1 MGSLGRGPR
10 CIGLSSA
17 LDAHLFRPMTTADAT
32 LEISDGIGW
41 ITLARPSRG
50 NALSGDL
57 VEGLLAHLTRCV
69 TDPLMHTVV
78 FVGAGKHFCTG
89 FDLEQLEQT
98 TDAELLHRLIRIET
112 LLDAVW
118 RAPVRTVAIAQ
129 GRVLGAGADL
139 WVACDQRVLAPEATV
154 RFPGA
159 GFGIVLG
166 TRRLGLRVGA
176 ERALQWTST
185 GTSVDSTLAIQS
197 GLATSVAATAPP
209 SPASGEAASSEA
221 ASSVAASGVARSHAQ
236 APHGEPYTWRLAQ
249 LAPLPSVDRATYAA
263 LKAASRGGDGFG
275 ASTDSDHDL
284 ASLVRSAARPGLKA
298 RLLAYR
304 ERSLKR

>member
-1 MGSLGRGPR
+1 
-10 CIGLSSA
+10 
-17 LDAHLFRPMTTADAT
+17 MTTPDAT

-41 ITLARPSRG
+41 ITLARPGRG

-57 VEGLLAHLTRCV
+57 VEALLGHLTRCV
-69 TDPLMHTVV
+69 TDPLMHTVA

-236 APHGEPYTWRLAQ
+236 APLGEPYTWRLAQ

>member
-1 MGSLGRGPR
+1 MGPLGRGPG
-10 CIGLSSA
+10 CIGLTSA
-17 LDAHLFRPMTTADAT
+17 FYTQFLRPMTTHDAT
-32 LEISDGIGW
+32 LAVSDGIGW

-50 NALSGDL
+50 NALSGTL
-57 VEGLLAHLTRCV
+57 VEALLAHLTHCV
-69 TDPLMHTVV
+69 SDPLIHTVV
-78 FVGAGKHFCTG
+78 FVGAGRHFCTG
-89 FDLEQLEQT
+89 FDLDHLEQR

-139 WVACDQRVLAPEATV
+139 WVACDQRVLAPDAVV

-166 TRRLGLRVGA
+166 TRRLGRRVGA
-176 ERALQWTST
+176 ERALEWTST
-185 GTSVDSTLAIQS
+185 GTSVDSALALHS
-197 GLATSVAATAPP
+197 GLATSVAATAA
-209 SPASGEAASSEA
+209 PASTPPEPALEGEL
-221 ASSVAASGVARSHAQ
+221 
-236 APHGEPYTWRLAQ
+236 YTWRLTQ
-249 LAPLPSVDRATYAA
+249 LAPARSVDRVTYAA

-275 ASTDSDHDL
+275 ANGYSDHDL
-284 ASLVRSAARPGLKA
+284 AALVRSAARPGLKA

-304 ERSLKR
+304 DRNSPR

>member
-1 MGSLGRGPR
+1 
-10 CIGLSSA
+10 
-17 LDAHLFRPMTTADAT
+17 MTTPDAT

-41 ITLARPSRG
+41 ITLARPGRG

-57 VEGLLAHLTRCV
+57 VEALLGHLTRCV
-69 TDPLMHTVV
+69 TDPLMHTVA

-209 SPASGEAASSEA
+209 SPASGEAASGEAASSEA
-221 ASSVAASGVARSHAQ
+221 ASSVARSHAQ

>member
-1 MGSLGRGPR
+1 
-10 CIGLSSA
+10 
-17 LDAHLFRPMTTADAT
+17 MTTPDAT

-41 ITLARPSRG
+41 ITLARPGRG

-57 VEGLLAHLTRCV
+57 VEALLGHLTRCV
-69 TDPLMHTVV
+69 TDPLMHTVA

-139 WVACDQRVLAPEATV
+139 WVACDQRVLAPEATL

-209 SPASGEAASSEA
+209 SPASSEAASSE
-221 ASSVAASGVARSHAQ
+221 AASGVARSHAQ

>member
-1 MGSLGRGPR
+1 
-10 CIGLSSA
+10 
-17 LDAHLFRPMTTADAT
+17 MTTPDAT

-41 ITLARPSRG
+41 ITLARPGRG

-57 VEGLLAHLTRCV
+57 VEALLGHLTRCV
-69 TDPLMHTVV
+69 TDPLMHTVA

>member
-1 MGSLGRGPR
+1 
-10 CIGLSSA
+10 
-17 LDAHLFRPMTTADAT
+17 MTTPDAT

-41 ITLARPSRG
+41 ITLARPGRG

-57 VEGLLAHLTRCV
+57 VEALLGHLTRCV
-69 TDPLMHTVV
+69 TDPLMHTVA

-139 WVACDQRVLAPEATV
+139 WVACDQRVLAPEATL

-209 SPASGEAASSEA
+209 SPASGEAASGEA
-221 ASSVAASGVARSHAQ
+221 ASSVARSYAQ

>member
-1 MGSLGRGPR
+1 
-10 CIGLSSA
+10 
-17 LDAHLFRPMTTADAT
+17 MTTPDAT

-41 ITLARPSRG
+41 ITLARPGRG

-57 VEGLLAHLTRCV
+57 VEALLGHLTRCV
-69 TDPLMHTVV
+69 TDPLMHTVA

-139 WVACDQRVLAPEATV
+139 WVACDQRVLAPEATL

-221 ASSVAASGVARSHAQ
+221 ASSEAASGVARSHAQ

>member
-1 MGSLGRGPR
+1 
-10 CIGLSSA
+10 
-17 LDAHLFRPMTTADAT
+17 MTTPDAT

-41 ITLARPSRG
+41 ITLARPGRG

-57 VEGLLAHLTRCV
+57 VEALLGHLTRCV
-69 TDPLMHTVV
+69 TDPLMHTVA

-209 SPASGEAASSEA
+209 SPASSEA

>member
-1 MGSLGRGPR
+1 
-10 CIGLSSA
+10 
-17 LDAHLFRPMTTADAT
+17 MTTPDAT

-41 ITLARPSRG
+41 ITLARPGRG

-57 VEGLLAHLTRCV
+57 VEALLGHLTRCV
-69 TDPLMHTVV
+69 TDPLMHTVA

-139 WVACDQRVLAPEATV
+139 WVACDQRVLAPEATL

-221 ASSVAASGVARSHAQ
+221 ASSVARSHAQ

>member
-1 MGSLGRGPR
+1 
-10 CIGLSSA
+10 
-17 LDAHLFRPMTTADAT
+17 MTTPDAT

-41 ITLARPSRG
+41 ITLARPGRG

-57 VEGLLAHLTRCV
+57 VEALLGHLTRCV
-69 TDPLMHTVV
+69 TDPLMHTVA

-139 WVACDQRVLAPEATV
+139 WVACDQRVLAPEATL

>member
-1 MGSLGRGPR
+1 
-10 CIGLSSA
+10 
-17 LDAHLFRPMTTADAT
+17 MTTPDAT

-41 ITLARPSRG
+41 ITLARPGRG

-57 VEGLLAHLTRCV
+57 VEALLGHLTRCV
-69 TDPLMHTVV
+69 TDPLMHTVA

-176 ERALQWTST
+176 ERALQWTSA
-185 GTSVDSTLAIQS
+185 GTSVDSTLALQS

-209 SPASGEAASSEA
+209 SSASGEAGSHEAASGEAASGEA
-221 ASSVAASGVARSHAQ
+221 GSHPAGSHAL
-236 APHGEPYTWRLAQ
+236 APHGEPYTWRLAL
-249 LAPLPSVDRATYAA
+249 LAPPPSVDRATYAA

-284 ASLVRSAARPGLKA
+284 AALVRSAARPGLKT

-304 ERSLKR
+304 DRSRQR

>member
-1 MGSLGRGPR
+1 
-10 CIGLSSA
+10 
-17 LDAHLFRPMTTADAT
+17 MTTPDAT

-41 ITLARPSRG
+41 ITLARPGRG

-57 VEGLLAHLTRCV
+57 VEALLGHLTRCV
-69 TDPLMHTVV
+69 TDPLMHTVA

-209 SPASGEAASSEA
+209 SPAS
-221 ASSVAASGVARSHAQ
+221 
-236 APHGEPYTWRLAQ
+236 
-249 LAPLPSVDRATYAA
+249 
-263 LKAASRGGDGFG
+263 
-275 ASTDSDHDL
+275 
-284 ASLVRSAARPGLKA
+284 
-298 RLLAYR
+298 
-304 ERSLKR
+304 

>member
-1 MGSLGRGPR
+1 VGSLGSGPR
-10 CIGLSSA
+10 CIGLSRA
-17 LDAHLFRPMTTADAT
+17 IACLFRPMTTPDAT

-41 ITLARPSRG
+41 ITLARPGRG

-57 VEGLLAHLTRCV
+57 VEALLGHLTRCV
-69 TDPLMHTVV
+69 TDPLMHTVA

-139 WVACDQRVLAPEATV
+139 WVACDQRVLAPEATL

>member
-1 MGSLGRGPR
+1 
-10 CIGLSSA
+10 
-17 LDAHLFRPMTTADAT
+17 MTTPDAT

-41 ITLARPSRG
+41 ITLARPGRG

-57 VEGLLAHLTRCV
+57 VEALLGHLTRCV
-69 TDPLMHTVV
+69 TDPLMHTVA

-139 WVACDQRVLAPEATV
+139 WVACDQRVLAPEATL

-209 SPASGEAASSEA
+209 SPASGEA

>member
-1 MGSLGRGPR
+1 
-10 CIGLSSA
+10 
-17 LDAHLFRPMTTADAT
+17 MTTPDAT

-41 ITLARPSRG
+41 ITLARPGRG

-57 VEGLLAHLTRCV
+57 VEALLGHLTRCV
-69 TDPLMHTVV
+69 TDPLMHTVA

-209 SPASGEAASSEA
+209 SPASGEAASSVA

>member
-1 MGSLGRGPR
+1 
-10 CIGLSSA
+10 
-17 LDAHLFRPMTTADAT
+17 MTTPDAT

-41 ITLARPSRG
+41 ITLARPGRG

-57 VEGLLAHLTRCV
+57 VEALLGHLTRCV
-69 TDPLMHTVV
+69 TDPLMHTVA

-176 ERALQWTST
+176 ERALQWTSA
-185 GTSVDSTLAIQS
+185 GTSVDSTLALQS

-209 SPASGEAASSEA
+209 SSGSGEA
-221 ASSVAASGVARSHAQ
+221 GSHAL
-236 APHGEPYTWRLAQ
+236 APHGEPYTWRLAL
-249 LAPLPSVDRATYAA
+249 LAPPPSVDRATYAA

-284 ASLVRSAARPGLKA
+284 AALVRSAARPGLKT

-304 ERSLKR
+304 DRGRQR

>member
-1 MGSLGRGPR
+1 
-10 CIGLSSA
+10 
-17 LDAHLFRPMTTADAT
+17 MTTPDAT

-41 ITLARPSRG
+41 ITLARPGRG

-57 VEGLLAHLTRCV
+57 VEALLGHLTRCV
-69 TDPLMHTVV
+69 TDPLMHTVA

-209 SPASGEAASSEA
+209 SPASSEAASSEA

>member
-1 MGSLGRGPR
+1 
-10 CIGLSSA
+10 
-17 LDAHLFRPMTTADAT
+17 MTTPDAT

-41 ITLARPSRG
+41 ITLARRGRG

-57 VEGLLAHLTRCV
+57 VEALLGHLKRCV
-69 TDPLMHTVV
+69 TDPLMHTVA

-139 WVACDQRVLAPEATV
+139 WVACDQRVLAPEATL

>member
-1 MGSLGRGPR
+1 
-10 CIGLSSA
+10 
-17 LDAHLFRPMTTADAT
+17 MTTPDAT

-41 ITLARPSRG
+41 ITLARPGRG

-57 VEGLLAHLTRCV
+57 VEALLGHLTRCV
-69 TDPLMHTVV
+69 TDPLMHTVA

-139 WVACDQRVLAPEATV
+139 WVACDQRVLAPEATL

-209 SPASGEAASSEA
+209 SPAFGEAASSEA

>member
-1 MGSLGRGPR
+1 
-10 CIGLSSA
+10 
-17 LDAHLFRPMTTADAT
+17 MTTPDAT

-41 ITLARPSRG
+41 ITLARPGRG

-57 VEGLLAHLTRCV
+57 VEALLGHLTRCV
-69 TDPLMHTVV
+69 TDPLMHTVA

-209 SPASGEAASSEA
+209 SPASGEAASGEA

>member
-10 CIGLSSA
+10 RIGLSSA
-17 LDAHLFRPMTTADAT
+17 IDAHRFRPMITHDAT
-32 LEISDGIGW
+32 LDISDGIGW
-41 ITLARPSRG
+41 ITLARPGRG

-57 VEGLLAHLTRCV
+57 VETLLAHLTRCV
-69 TDPLMHTVV
+69 TDPLVHTVV

-89 FDLEQLEQT
+89 FDLDQLEQT
-98 TDAELLHRLIRIET
+98 TDAALLHRLIRIET

-118 RAPVRTVAIAQ
+118 RAPVRTTAIAQ
-129 GRVLGAGADL
+129 GLVLGAGADL
-139 WVACDQRVLAPEATV
+139 WVACDQRVLAPEAMV

-176 ERALQWTST
+176 ERALRWTSA
-185 GTSVDSTLAIQS
+185 GTSVDSTLALQS

-209 SPASGEAASSEA
+209 RSTLHEEALTGETHS
-221 ASSVAASGVARSHAQ
+221 
-236 APHGEPYTWRLAQ
+236 WRLAQ
-249 LAPLPSVDRATYAA
+249 LEPPPSVDRATYSA

-275 ASTDSDHDL
+275 VSAGSDHDL
-284 ASLVRSAARPGLKA
+284 ASLVRSAARPGLKT
-298 RLLAYR
+298 RLVAYR
-304 ERSLKR
+304 DRSRQRQ

>member
-166 TRRLGLRVGA
+166 TRRLGLRVGT
-176 ERALQWTST
+176 ERALQWTSA
-185 GTSVDSTLAIQS
+185 GTSVDSTLALQS

-209 SPASGEAASSEA
+209 SSASGEA
-221 ASSVAASGVARSHAQ
+221 GSHAL
-236 APHGEPYTWRLAQ
+236 APHGEPYTWRLAL
-249 LAPLPSVDRATYAA
+249 LAPPPSVDRATYAA

-284 ASLVRSAARPGLKA
+284 AALVRSAARPGLKT

-304 ERSLKR
+304 DRSRQR

>member
-1 MGSLGRGPR
+1 
-10 CIGLSSA
+10 
-17 LDAHLFRPMTTADAT
+17 MTTPDAT

-41 ITLARPSRG
+41 ITLARPGRG

-57 VEGLLAHLTRCV
+57 VEALLGHLTRCV
-69 TDPLMHTVV
+69 TDPLMHTVA

-209 SPASGEAASSEA
+209 SPASSEAASSE
-221 ASSVAASGVARSHAQ
+221 AASGVARSHAQ

>member
-1 MGSLGRGPR
+1 
-10 CIGLSSA
+10 
-17 LDAHLFRPMTTADAT
+17 MTTPDAT

-41 ITLARPSRG
+41 ITLARPGRG

-57 VEGLLAHLTRCV
+57 VEALLGHLTRCV
-69 TDPLMHTVV
+69 TDPLMHTVA

-139 WVACDQRVLAPEATV
+139 WVACDQRVLAPEATL

-209 SPASGEAASSEA
+209 SPASSEA

>member
-1 MGSLGRGPR
+1 
-10 CIGLSSA
+10 
-17 LDAHLFRPMTTADAT
+17 MTTPDAT

-41 ITLARPSRG
+41 ITLARPGRG

-57 VEGLLAHLTRCV
+57 VEALLGHLTRCV
-69 TDPLMHTVV
+69 TDPLMHTVA

-139 WVACDQRVLAPEATV
+139 WVACDQRVLAPEATL

-209 SPASGEAASSEA
+209 SPASSEAASSEA

>member
-1 MGSLGRGPR
+1 
-10 CIGLSSA
+10 
-17 LDAHLFRPMTTADAT
+17 MTTPDAT

-41 ITLARPSRG
+41 ITLARPGRG

-57 VEGLLAHLTRCV
+57 VEALLGHLTRCV
-69 TDPLMHTVV
+69 TDPLMHTVA

-209 SPASGEAASSEA
+209 SPAS
-221 ASSVAASGVARSHAQ
+221 SVAASGVARSHAQ

>member
-10 CIGLSSA
+10 RIGLSSA
-17 LDAHLFRPMTTADAT
+17 IDAHLFRPMTTHDAT
-32 LEISDGIGW
+32 LDIADGIGW

-57 VEGLLAHLTRCV
+57 VEALLAQLTHCV

-89 FDLEQLEQT
+89 FDLDQLDQT

-166 TRRLGLRVGA
+166 TRRLALRVGA
-176 ERALQWTST
+176 ERALQWTSA
-185 GTSVDSTLAIQS
+185 GTAVDSTLALQS
-197 GLATSVAATAPP
+197 GLATSVAATVPP
-209 SPASGEAASSEA
+209 LSSTPYEAASHEL
-221 ASSVAASGVARSHAQ
+221 
-236 APHGEPYTWRLAQ
+236 APHAEPHTWRLTQ
-249 LAPLPSVDRATYAA
+249 LAPPPIVDRATYAA

-284 ASLVRSAARPGLKA
+284 ASLVRSAARPGLKT

-304 ERSLKR
+304 DRSRER

>member
-1 MGSLGRGPR
+1 
-10 CIGLSSA
+10 
-17 LDAHLFRPMTTADAT
+17 MTTPDAT

-41 ITLARPSRG
+41 ITLARPGRG

-57 VEGLLAHLTRCV
+57 VEALLGHLTRCV
-69 TDPLMHTVV
+69 TDPLMHTVA

-209 SPASGEAASSEA
+209 SPASGEAAS
-221 ASSVAASGVARSHAQ
+221 GVARSHAQ

>member
-1 MGSLGRGPR
+1 
-10 CIGLSSA
+10 
-17 LDAHLFRPMTTADAT
+17 MTTPDAT

-41 ITLARPSRG
+41 ITLARPGRG

-57 VEGLLAHLTRCV
+57 VEALLGHLTRCV
-69 TDPLMHTVV
+69 TDPLMHTVA

-209 SPASGEAASSEA
+209 SPASGEAASS
-221 ASSVAASGVARSHAQ
+221 VAASGVARSHAQ